1 MGYDFPSF
9 NSESYTGIM
18 IIKKLFIFFS
28 FIVLSTSA
36 FNQVVYEFEDSLQEK
51 RFYSLISEI
60 RCPKCTSG
68 SIASSDAPVSR
79 DLKNK
84 IYQLVLD
91 GSTDKEIK
99 TYVSERF
106 GDFSDYRPALEGS
119 NYLLWF
125 GPFIFLGL
133 MLVIFFIKRR
143 V

>member
-1 MGYDFPSF
+1 
-9 NSESYTGIM
+9 M
-18 IIKKLFIFFS
+18 IIKKLFIFIS
-28 FIVLSTSA
+28 FILLSTSA

-84 IYQLVLD
+84 VYELVLD

-133 MLVIFFIKRR
+133 MLIIFFIKRR

>member
-1 MGYDFPSF
+1 
-9 NSESYTGIM
+9 M
-18 IIKKLFIFFS
+18 IIKKLFIFVS
-28 FIVLSTSA
+28 FILLSTSA
-36 FNQVVYEFEDSLQEK
+36 FNQVIYEFEDSLQEK

>member
-1 MGYDFPSF
+1 
-9 NSESYTGIM
+9 M

-84 IYQLVLD
+84 VYELVLD
-91 GSTDKEIK
+91 GSTDQEIK

-106 GDFSDYRPALEGS
+106 GDFSDYRPSLKGS

-125 GPFIFLGL
+125 GPFIFLAL

>member
-1 MGYDFPSF
+1 M
-9 NSESYTGIM
+9 
-18 IIKKLFIFFS
+18 IKKLIIIFS
-28 FIVLSTSA
+28 FFILSIPA
-36 FNQVVYEFEDSLQEK
+36 FNEIVYEFEDSLQEK

-84 IYQLVLD
+84 VYELVLA
-91 GSTDKEIK
+91 GSSDEEIK

-106 GDFSDYRPALEGS
+106 GNFSDYRPALEGA
-119 NYLLWF
+119 NYFLWF
-125 GPFIFLGL
+125 GPFIFLSL
-133 MLVIFFIKRR
+133 MLVIFSLKRR

>member
-1 MGYDFPSF
+1 
-9 NSESYTGIM
+9 M
-18 IIKKLFIFFS
+18 IIKKLFIFTS
-28 FIVLSTSA
+28 FILLSTPA

-84 IYQLVLD
+84 VYELVLD

-99 TYVSERF
+99 TYVSDRF

-125 GPFIFLGL
+125 GPFIFLAL
-133 MLVIFFIKRR
+133 MLAIFFIKRR

>member
-1 MGYDFPSF
+1 
-9 NSESYTGIM
+9 M
-18 IIKKLFIFFS
+18 IIKKLFIFIS
-28 FIVLSTSA
+28 FILLSTSA

-68 SIASSDAPVSR
+68 RIASSDAPVSR

-84 IYQLVLD
+84 VYQLVLD

>member
-1 MGYDFPSF
+1 
-9 NSESYTGIM
+9 M
-18 IIKKLFIFFS
+18 IIKKLFIFFF
-28 FIVLSTSA
+28 FIVLSTSV

-84 IYQLVLD
+84 VYELVLD
-91 GSTDKEIK
+91 GSTDEEIK

-125 GPFIFLGL
+125 GPFIFLAL
-133 MLVIFFIKRR
+133 MLAIFFIKRR

>member
-1 MGYDFPSF
+1 
-9 NSESYTGIM
+9 M
-18 IIKKLFIFFS
+18 IIKKLFIFIS
-28 FIVLSTSA
+28 FILLSTSA

-125 GPFIFLGL
+125 GPFIFLAL
-133 MLVIFFIKRR
+133 MLAIFFIKRR

>member
-1 MGYDFPSF
+1 MSKKFLILFSFLLLSTPSF
-9 NSESYTGIM
+9 NQM
-18 IIKKLFIFFS
+18 
-28 FIVLSTSA
+28 
-36 FNQVVYEFEDSLQEK
+36 VYEFNDSLQEK
-51 RFYSLISEI
+51 RFYALISEI

-84 IYQLVLD
+84 VYELVLA
-91 GSTDKEIK
+91 GSTDQEIK
-99 TYVSERF
+99 KYVSARF

-119 NYLLWF
+119 NYFLWF
-125 GPFIFLGL
+125 GPFVFLGL